1 MRKFKCEAVGSDRL
15 YKKCNSSVIRMEEP
29 NCKLRAHFD
38 LNEFGNRVTLFQCR
52 CLGNK
57 RRYFN
62 EKKYVMQDR
71 IS

>member
-1 MRKFKCEAVGSDRL
+1 MRKFKCEAVGSERL
-15 YKKCNSSVIRMEEP
+15 YKKCNNSVIRMEEP

-38 LNEFGNRVTLFQCR
+38 LNEFGNRVTLCQCR

-62 EKKYVMQDR
+62 EKKYTMSER